1 MAINAQ
7 EAYRRPKRLGQKRKS
22 SNHIIIKTLQD
33 KERISQAARGKVQV
47 TDKGRPVRITCN
59 FSTETLKVR
68 RDGADVLRS
77 LRDHKC
83 QPRLLYPTKLSITI
97 DGERYTVRKPNL
109 NNIFPLSQPL

>member
-33 KERISQAARGKVQV
+33 KERILKAARGKVQV